1 MPGNWRFT
9 HRTLPNDIKPNPNP
23 GKAVQ
28 EATTYFTSGPGSA
41 VTSQGLTTAKARQNA
56 QDYADYGERPND
68 DFHNP
73 TGMFTNLD
81 KYQRLKTNAQ
91 NEQNKLAQMQATAN
105 YQLTSR
111 YGRKNA
117 GIKERQNSST
127 VAEGYNQ
134 ALSSA
139 INNANA
145 FSENDGDVYLKSSK
159 NPDGSDNWPFITRLN
174 LSREKPE
181 DPDKSNYLMNLIK
194 KGH

>member
-1 MPGNWRFT
+1 M
-9 HRTLPNDIKPNPNP
+9 PNDIKPNPNP

-56 QDYADYGERPND
+56 QDYADYGERPSE

-91 NEQNKLAQMQATAN
+91 NEQNKLANMQATAN

-117 GIKERQNSST
+117 GIKERQNSNT

-145 FSENDGDVYLKSSK
+145 FSENDGDAYLTTHL
-159 NPDGSDNWPFITRLN
+159 NPDGSDGYPNTTELN
-174 LSREKPE
+174 LSREKPD
-181 DPDKSNYLMNLIK
+181 DPDKGMYLMSRIK